1 MGFREGTALPGPPKA
16 SAVYNARMLA
26 DDLLAYLIPTPDHM
40 LAPQLGAWLA
50 GSRRFAAFAATY
62 RDKIRKK
69 IRTARDEHALRDLRN
84 ELEVAYL
91 LLAEPRF
98 AMVYEP
104 AGQGKAR
111 GPDFA
116 VTFRGANTFNI
127 EVTRMRP
134 AARPLGEGLPDNE
147 RAALER
153 ERARE
158 RLQDIVAGK
167 LQQMQAGA
175 ANALVV
181 VADGVPADLQDLHA
195 SMAQMRLRAEHSD
208 ERVLKRG
215 GFRGPPDFFQHYQRL
230 SAVALR
236 RAYGGGSYPLGLWS
250 NNQARHALIAAVQ
263 RCLGR

>member
-1 MGFREGTALPGPPKA
+1 
-16 SAVYNARMLA
+16 MLA
-26 DDLLAYLIPTPDHM
+26 DDLLAYLIPTSDHS
-40 LAPQLGAWLA
+40 LAPQLGTWLA

-69 IRTARDEHALRDLRN
+69 IRTARDDDALHDLRS

-91 LLAEPRF
+91 LLEEPRF

-111 GPDFA
+111 GPDFG
-116 VTFRGANTFNI
+116 VTFKGANTFNI

-134 AARPLGEGLPDNE
+134 AARPLGEGLAADE
-147 RAALER
+147 RAALES

-175 ANALVV
+175 ANVLVV
-181 VADGVPADLQDLHA
+181 VADGVAADLQDLHT
-195 SMAQMRLRAEHSD
+195 SMAQMRLRAEQSD
-208 ERVLKRG
+208 GHVLNRG

-236 RAYGGGSYPLGLWS
+236 RTYPGGSYPLGLWT
-250 NNQARHALIAAVQ
+250 NNQARHALIATVQ